1 MQAADGTVKL
11 SFGDLGGMV
20 CLDELFLRL
29 PGRCKQLL
37 IHIVYRT

>member
-20 CLDELFLRL
+20 CLDEPFLCL
-29 PGRCKQLL
+29 PGRGQQLL

>member
-1 MQAADGTVKL
+1 
-11 SFGDLGGMV
+11 MV

-37 IHIVYRT
+37 IHIVYRI